1 MKEKLTSQ
9 FVGTGQTKN
18 RTGITQPNQNEL
30 KVIKG
35 ILTSRIEK
43 RIKDKETYYY
53 GFFHL
58 EGQNQEIPVIFK
70 TKPSL
75 EKGSRVQL
83 TGTWANSNKERPS
96 FTCHT
101 CRLIAEPQPL
111 TITSLQ
117 KTLQPLLTTCLEK
130 KSEWTTRT
138 DFVFKKKK
146 DLEEIER
153 MSKLG
158 STYLT
163 AYLLTKQAF
172 YANYQTEHLEQADFS
187 LETYLARINSELE
200 RESSQ
205 VQAYLS
211 KERVNQS
218 FASLANNSLQ
228 ITLQALNEK
237 DQVIKD
243 LEQKLANCS
252 CSIELE
258 RKKTC

>member
-1 MKEKLTSQ
+1 ME
-9 FVGTGQTKN
+9 TKIQ
-18 RTGITQPNQNEL
+18 GL
-30 KVIKG
+30 
-35 ILTSRIEK
+35 LTSRIETK
-43 RIKDKETYYY
+43 QDYYY
-53 GFFHL
+53 GFFKL
-58 EGQNQEIPVIFK
+58 EAHEQDIPVIFK
-70 TKPSL
+70 GNKPDL
-75 EKGSRVQL
+75 RKGCEVLLAGDWSQ
-83 TGTWANSNKERPS
+83 GKERPS
-96 FTCHT
+96 FTCSSYE
-101 CRLIAEPQPL
+101 LIANPPQPTL
-111 TITSLQ
+111 KSLQ
-117 KTLQPLLTTCLEK
+117 QSLQPLLATCLEK

-172 YANYQTEHLEQADFS
+172 YANYQSEHLEQADFS
-187 LETYLARINSELE
+187 WETYLARINSELE

-218 FASLANNSLQ
+218 FANLANNSLQ

-237 DQVIKD
+237 DQVIKN

-252 CSIELE
+252 CPKEVFHA
-258 RKKTC
+258 

>member
-1 MKEKLTSQ
+1 MKKLNSQ
-9 FVGTGQTKN
+9 FVGTGQTKD
-18 RTGITQPNQNEL
+18 RITEARPENQNQP
-30 KVIKG
+30 IKG

-58 EGQNQEIPVIFK
+58 EGQEPEIPVIFK
-70 TKPSL
+70 GNKPSL
-75 EKGSRVQL
+75 EKGSQVQL
-83 TGTWANSNKERPS
+83 TGQWANSNKERPS

-117 KTLQPLLTTCLEK
+117 KSLQPLLNTCLKK

-138 DFVFKKKK
+138 DYLFKKKK

-153 MSKLG
+153 MTQLG
-158 STYLT
+158 STYLK

-205 VQAYLS
+205 VQAYLR
-211 KERVNQS
+211 KEVKNG
-218 FASLANNSLQ
+218 
-228 ITLQALNEK
+228 
-237 DQVIKD
+237 
-243 LEQKLANCS
+243 
-252 CSIELE
+252 
-258 RKKTC
+258 